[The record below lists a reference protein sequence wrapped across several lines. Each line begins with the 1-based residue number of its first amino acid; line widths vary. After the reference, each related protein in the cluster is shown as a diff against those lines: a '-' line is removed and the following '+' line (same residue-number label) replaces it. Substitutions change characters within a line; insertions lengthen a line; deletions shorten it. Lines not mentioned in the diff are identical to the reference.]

1 MDHTADDI
9 ASAPLPTAKT
19 LRTRTNLIAQ
29 FGRFLAINLKMA
41 KIIRK
46 EHR

>member
-9 ASAPLPTAKT
+9 GSAPLPTART
-19 LRTRTNLIAQ
+19 LRVRKSLIAQ

-41 KIIRK
+41 KIIWK

>member
-9 ASAPLPTAKT
+9 ASAPLPTATT
-19 LRTRTNLIAQ
+19 LRARTNLLVQ

-46 EHR
+46 ERR

>member
-1 MDHTADDI
+1 MDHTDASI
-9 ASAPLPTAKT
+9 ANAPLPTAKT
-19 LRTRTNLIAQ
+19 LRARTNLIAQ
-29 FGRFLAINLKMA
+29 LGRFFAINLKMA

>member
-1 MDHTADDI
+1 MDHTAEDI

-19 LRTRTNLIAQ
+19 LRVRSNLVSQ

-41 KIIRK
+41 RIIRK